1 MASQVKQRKARLAV
15 FASGTGTNFSALQ
28 EAIVD
33 KDLPAEIVLVVV
45 DHQDAPVIERA
56 TKWNIPVF
64 KVRYPSYES
73 KAAAE
78 QAIVEELQAHQV
90 DGILLAGYMRIL
102 TETLLS
108 AFPQKIVNLHPALLP
123 KFPGRHSILDAYEA
137 GVRQTG
143 VTVHFIDN
151 GIDTGPAIAQQAVPR
166 LPEDSLEDLTERIHA
181 VEHELYPAVLADLL
195 EKGVFL
201 QWNGPC

>member
-33 KDLPAEIVLVVV
+33 KNLPAEIVLVVV

-56 TKWNIPVF
+56 AKWNIPVF

-201 QWNGPC
+201 Q

>member
-1 MASQVKQRKARLAV
+1 MARKIKQRKARLAV

-28 EAIVD
+28 EAIVNQ
-33 KDLPAEIVLVVV
+33 DLPAEIVLVVV
-45 DHQDAPVIERA
+45 DHQDAPVIQRA
-56 TKWNIPVF
+56 AKWAIPVF
-64 KVRYPSYES
+64 KVRYPSYEN

-78 QAIVEELQAHQV
+78 QAIVAELQEHQV

-102 TETLLS
+102 TETLLC

-137 GVRQTG
+137 GVGETG

-166 LPEDSLEDLTERIHA
+166 MPEDSLADLTERIHA

-201 QWNGPC
+201 Q

>member
-201 QWNGPC
+201 Q

>member
-56 TKWNIPVF
+56 AKWNIPVF

-78 QAIVEELQAHQV
+78 QAIVTELQAHQV

-201 QWNGPC
+201 Q

>member
-33 KDLPAEIVLVVV
+33 KNLPAEIVLVVV

-56 TKWNIPVF
+56 AKWDIPVF
-64 KVRYPSYES
+64 KVRYPSYEN

-78 QAIVEELQAHQV
+78 QAIVAELQAHQV

-123 KFPGRHSILDAYEA
+123 KFPGRHSIFDAYEA

-201 QWNGPC
+201 Q

>member
-1 MASQVKQRKARLAV
+1 MARKIKQRKARLAV

-28 EAIVD
+28 EAIVNQ
-33 KDLPAEIVLVVV
+33 DLPAEIVLVVV
-45 DHQDAPVIERA
+45 DHQDAPVIQRA
-56 TKWNIPVF
+56 AKWAIPVF
-64 KVRYPSYES
+64 KVRYPSYEN

-78 QAIVEELQAHQV
+78 QAIVAELQEHQV

-102 TETLLS
+102 TETLLC

-137 GVRQTG
+137 GVGETG

-166 LPEDSLEDLTERIHA
+166 MPEDSLTDLTERIHA

-201 QWNGPC
+201 Q

>member
-1 MASQVKQRKARLAV
+1 MARKIKQRKARLAV

-28 EAIVD
+28 EAIVNQG
-33 KDLPAEIVLVVV
+33 LPAKIVLVVV
-45 DHQDAPVIERA
+45 DHQDAPVIQRA
-56 TKWNIPVF
+56 AKWAIPVF
-64 KVRYPSYES
+64 KVRYPSYEN

-78 QAIVEELQAHQV
+78 QAIVAELQEHQV

-102 TETLLS
+102 TETLLC

-137 GVRQTG
+137 GVVETG

-166 LPEDSLEDLTERIHA
+166 MPEDSLADLTERIHA

-201 QWNGPC
+201 Q

>member
-56 TKWNIPVF
+56 AKWNIPVF
-64 KVRYPSYES
+64 KVWYLSYEN

-78 QAIVEELQAHQV
+78 QAIVAELQAHQV

-201 QWNGPC
+201 Q

>member
-56 TKWNIPVF
+56 AKWNIPVF
-64 KVRYPSYES
+64 MVWYPSYEN

-78 QAIVEELQAHQV
+78 QAIVAELQAHQV

-151 GIDTGPAIAQQAVPR
+151 GIDTGPAIAQQAVLR

-201 QWNGPC
+201 Q

>member
-56 TKWNIPVF
+56 AKWNIPVF
-64 KVRYPSYES
+64 KVRYPSYEN

-78 QAIVEELQAHQV
+78 QAIVAELQAHQV